1 MKYFSF
7 LVFILFSLNCFA
19 ETKFSVDVSI
29 DKLIFQKPLKG
40 VGKAGT
46 LNFKTANISNNGIV
60 LNVDNVNK
68 YFDSQIFIRPTFLG
82 FTTQFGNYGFTIE
95 DASALNLI
103 NKTELQN
110 AKLLLDDYQLN
121 LSGQFFSATNADS
134 SVKLKNFL
142 LYCQN
147 SGMMPADGA
156 KLIDAPSAD
165 ILKNCFSFLTLNG
178 SYIPLSTGAE
188 IEYEAVKNNEK
199 IFLQSQVRS
208 FDLRKN
214 LINADLESINFVS
227 NNDFIINAKNIKLD
241 CDKDEDLTELDIP
254 KIKKACSNRFK
265 LNPLQASLTDKKKKS
280 SFALDFKN
288 ILVKDKILYFGLNS
302 GKLSGTE
309 SVTYLT
315 NVLLNCRK
323 ELDSDL
329 FEINDV
335 LRDCI
340 TYGRLSIGELRSD
353 NKFDDKKD
361 SDNKNLIINSDSGS
375 LIIETSIR
383 FLGMNHKIGIY
394 GKIALNESKKQII
407 LTVTN
412 TKLPFGITSV
422 KLLMYFLKK
431 DLISKDISIQNNVIT
446 ITL

>member
-1 MKYFSF
+1 
-7 LVFILFSLNCFA
+7 
-19 ETKFSVDVSI
+19 
-29 DKLIFQKPLKG
+29 
-40 VGKAGT
+40 
-46 LNFKTANISNNGIV
+46 
-60 LNVDNVNK
+60 
-68 YFDSQIFIRPTFLG
+68 
-82 FTTQFGNYGFTIE
+82 
-95 DASALNLI
+95 
-103 NKTELQN
+103 
-110 AKLLLDDYQLN
+110 
-121 LSGQFFSATNADS
+121 
-134 SVKLKNFL
+134 
-142 LYCQN
+142 
-147 SGMMPADGA
+147 MMPADGT

-178 SYIPLSTGAE
+178 SYIPLSNGAE

-265 LNPLQASLTDKKKKS
+265 LNPMQASLTDKKKKS

-309 SVTYLT
+309 SITYLT

-375 LIIETSIR
+375 LVIETSIR

-394 GKIALNESKKQII
+394 GKIALNENKKQII